1 MAAVGMG
8 VIVTVMLMAALV
20 SCDRRDSMHSRKTQP
35 QASSRLRS
43 AANATSSSATTKR
56 DSLAAELE
64 RGPSLLC
71 RLLIP
76 SPSYYR
82 PTTLYREETTTYT
95 CAKYNPFS
103 SGR

>member
-1 MAAVGMG
+1 MAATLRG

-20 SCDRRDSMHSRKTQP
+20 GRDRRDGMHSRKTQP

-64 RGPSLLC
+64 RGPFLSC
-71 RLLIP
+71 CLLIP
-76 SPSYYR
+76 SLSHYR
-82 PTTLYREETTTYT
+82 PTTLYRKETTTCT
-95 CAKYNPFS
+95 CAKYNPFA
-103 SGR
+103 GGC